1 MTTKHQTRGYGRE
14 INIRYTGQDR
24 REHMSVESVRDKV
37 LEAALEL
44 FSRKGYDGTSIDEIA
59 VACGMKA
66 PNIYK
71 YFKGK
76 KEIFDILHAKATEN
90 YKSKM
95 NMSEENPV
103 WIHNAEELK
112 KFSMHQL
119 TFTIKDE
126 KVRKIRKM
134 FTIEQFRNE
143 ELRDQASNCQ
153 MYNIQKQFETI
164 FAELMKQGV
173 IEECD
178 PELLAMEYYAPA
190 SLLIQLCDRD
200 PERYDE
206 VIKKIEAYIDFF
218 IAKNFVKK

>member
-1 MTTKHQTRGYGRE
+1 
-14 INIRYTGQDR
+14 
-24 REHMSVESVRDKV
+24 
-37 LEAALEL
+37 
-44 FSRKGYDGTSIDEIA
+44 
-59 VACGMKA
+59 
-66 PNIYK
+66 
-71 YFKGK
+71 
-76 KEIFDILHAKATEN
+76 
-90 YKSKM
+90 
-95 NMSEENPV
+95 
-103 WIHNAEELK
+103 
-112 KFSMHQL
+112 
-119 TFTIKDE
+119 
-126 KVRKIRKM
+126 
-134 FTIEQFRNE
+134 
-143 ELRDQASNCQ
+143 